1 MLRKEDRWQE
11 SIGAAFRDFLGSQ
24 KIAKARPV
32 TEPNQSIGDNASLMP
47 MMLKITWNRASS
59 EARGVFALPPPHGAS
74 TSNPSLSNAAS
85 GIRDLPWAE
94 SREVSQALLEVFN
107 TGSEH
112 TEVNQDGI

>member
-59 EARGVFALPPPHGAS
+59 GARGVFAPPPRHGA

-112 TEVNQDGI
+112 TEVNQDSI